1 MLKYFEMLALTLSFH
16 IVIILVSNGENFTLI
31 PFWAVKI
38 LLWCPFEQWN
48 FIVMPFRAGILQFC
62 SRTTFSSRAG
72 ETYTPMIA
80 FVRFQINVAIMF
92 RKYSFYLPQIDEVIC
107 SPSIA
112 SNREVTGLK
121 LQNVKKGAN
130 AESFEFSEW
139 ISSEKIE
146 FKQLKSTW
154 VSKGKSLRF
163 MGQARVRLTF
173 WNNLHHHH
181 HHDCYHHVDHHVKRS
196 SACMRMV
203 VEYMQYDEPTLF
215 VDNWQKIRKICS
227 VDNH

>member
-16 IVIILVSNGENFTLI
+16 IVIILVSNSENFTLI
-31 PFWAVKI
+31 PLWAVKI
-38 LLWCPFEQWN
+38 LHWCPFEQWN

-62 SRTTFSSRAG
+62 SRTTLSSRAG

-80 FVRFQINVAIMF
+80 FVRFQIKVAIIF
-92 RKYSFYLPQIDEVIC
+92 HKYSFYLPQIDEVIC

-130 AESFEFSEW
+130 AESFEFWEW

-181 HHDCYHHVDHHVKRS
+181 LHLHHHHHYH
-196 SACMRMV
+196 
-203 VEYMQYDEPTLF
+203 
-215 VDNWQKIRKICS
+215 
-227 VDNH
+227 

>member
-1 MLKYFEMLALTLSFH
+1 MVMLKYFEMLALTLSFH

-121 LQNVKKGAN
+121 LQNVKKGQMLKALN
-130 AESFEFSEW
+130 SRSGSHLKRLSSSNWRAPGCPKGRAWGSWGRLEW
-139 ISSEKIE
+139 GSPFGTIFIIIIIMIVIIMLIIM
-146 FKQLKSTW
+146 LKEVQHVW
-154 VSKGKSLRF
+154 EWSL
-163 MGQARVRLTF
+163 
-173 WNNLHHHH
+173 N
-181 HHDCYHHVDHHVKRS
+181 
-196 SACMRMV
+196 
-203 VEYMQYDEPTLF
+203 
-215 VDNWQKIRKICS
+215 ICS
-227 VDNH
+227 MMNQHFLLITGRK

>member
-1 MLKYFEMLALTLSFH
+1 M
-16 IVIILVSNGENFTLI
+16 N
-31 PFWAVKI
+31 
-38 LLWCPFEQWN
+38 LLDF
-48 FIVMPFRAGILQFC
+48 
-62 SRTTFSSRAG
+62 
-72 ETYTPMIA
+72 
-80 FVRFQINVAIMF
+80 
-92 RKYSFYLPQIDEVIC
+92 FYLPQIDEVIC

-112 SNREVTGLK
+112 SDREVTGLK

-130 AESFEFSEW
+130 AESFEFWEW

-181 HHDCYHHVDHHVKRS
+181 HHDCYHHVFIMLKEVQH
-196 SACMRMV
+196 
-203 VEYMQYDEPTLF
+203 E
-215 VDNWQKIRKICS
+215 
-227 VDNH
+227 